1 MDPITAQATRIFLEK
16 VRTRYSVAG
25 AFLFGSRAR
34 GDFRPDSD
42 LDIAV
47 LLQGA
52 RTSRVDAALEMA
64 DLAFDVLMDTGILI
78 EAFPLWETEWEHPE
92 QFNNPALIENIRREG
107 LRL

>member
-1 MDPITAQATRIFLEK
+1 MDPNTEQAIRIFLDRIT
-16 VRTRYSVAG
+16 VRYPVSG

-42 LDIAV
+42 LEIAV

-64 DLAFDVLMDTGILI
+64 DIAFDVLMDTGFLI
-78 EAFPLWETEWEHPE
+78 EAVPLWEEEWEHPE
-92 QFNNPALIENIRREG
+92 RFNNLALIENIRLEG